1 MHYVVRSMEIQTT
14 VTRKYQITIPKK
26 IRKRLSVMIGD
37 KLNVK
42 EEGNK
47 IVIEV
52 GRRIENPVEYM
63 WNISKTPR
71 RIDAV
76 RLVKKSRNE
85 KMR

>member
-1 MHYVVRSMEIQTT
+1 MDTITTT

-26 IRKRLSVMIGD
+26 IREKLRVMIGD
-37 KLNVK
+37 RLDVK
-42 EEGNK
+42 EEGSR

-63 WNISKTPR
+63 WNISKKPR

-76 RLVKKSRNE
+76 KLVKESRNE